1 MSLAYV
7 FSILSQAVD
16 NFMLSMEN
24 THDIFCFKGDKNN
37 FNWYKIQIIFFPDII
52 FSIPV
57 YSSIFLKSPIT
68 ILFATKAEK
77 AKTIKDNKEF
87 NLF

>member
-7 FSILSQAVD
+7 FSILSQAVN

-37 FNWYKIQIIFFPDII
+37 FNWYKIQIIFFSRYYIW
-52 FSIPV
+52 
-57 YSSIFLKSPIT
+57 YSSVQFYFLKISYNFS
-68 ILFATKAEK
+68 LC
-77 AKTIKDNKEF
+77 NKGRKS
-87 NLF
+87 